1 MHANVVEFM
10 STSEKNYLYMRLTF
24 KLFQGLK
31 LKKKY
36 ITMFSIRN
44 QNLFK
49 TKNNVINRYRY

>member
-1 MHANVVEFM
+1 MHAYVVEFM

-36 ITMFSIRN
+36 ITMFKTY
-44 QNLFK
+44 LK